1 MGKALLVLKK
11 KKDLKTEQNE
21 LAETMKLIDQHTTE
35 GTPSVVQNSMPRFV
49 GIAQESDDKLDGD
62 N

>member
-1 MGKALLVLKK
+1 MGKALLKK
-11 KKDLKTEQNE
+11 KKDLKTKQNE

-35 GTPSVVQNSMPRFV
+35 GTLSVAQNSMPHYV
-49 GIAQESDDKLDGD
+49 GIAQESDDNLDDD